1 MPGVILQLNQHSK
14 TSMKLEHEQFSII
27 IDRPVEKGG
36 GGEGLMGGQYLLM
49 GVGGCFCSNL
59 FAAAQAR
66 SIELEGVQVK
76 ITGNIS
82 EDAPK
87 RFNSIELAV
96 SYASCSKEDEFPK
109 LLQIAEKGCLSVNT
123 LLKGA
128 EVKVST

>member
-1 MPGVILQLNQHSK
+1 
-14 TSMKLEHEQFSII
+14 MKLKHDQFSII
-27 IDRPVEKGG
+27 VDRPEAKGG
-36 GGEGLMGGQYLLM
+36 GGQGLMGGQYLLI

-66 SIELEGVQVK
+66 SIEIEGLQVN
-76 ITGNIS
+76 IGGDIS

-87 RFNSIELAV
+87 RFERIVLAV
-96 SYASCSKEDEFPK
+96 SYASCSHEDEFPK

-128 EVKVST
+128 EVKVSA